1 MRKLAVL
8 SGVAFALTVGATSV
22 FAATPSPSP
31 SPVATPAVSHTWVA
45 NAAKRGTLSGSAR
58 LTLSSTYGRGTLW
71 VRANGDKKGDLL
83 VVRII
88 DHTKSTAKTIV
99 LTTHKVLKSN
109 GSTTFTFGLSAADRA
124 AFKAAMKAGDSIAFR
139 LTDGKTS
146 VNGIFHK
153 A

>member
-58 LTLSSTYGRGTLW
+58 LTLSSTYARGTLW

-83 VVRII
+83 VVRIL
-88 DHTKSTAKTIV
+88 DHSKSTQKTIV
-99 LTTHKVLKSN
+99 LTSHKVLKSN
-109 GSTTFTFGLSAADRA
+109 GSSTFTFALNTADRA
-124 AFKAAMKAGDSIAFR
+124 ALKAAMKAGDAIDFR

>member
-31 SPVATPAVSHTWVA
+31 TVVVTPAVTHSWVA
-45 NAAKRGTLSGSAR
+45 IAAKSGTLSGSAR
-58 LTLSSTYGRGTLW
+58 LTLSSTYARGTLW
-71 VRANGDKKGDLL
+71 VRANGAKKGDLL

-99 LTTHKVLKSN
+99 LTAHKVLKSN
-109 GSTTFTFGLSAADRA
+109 GSTTFTFGLSAAERA
-124 AFKAAMKAGDSIAFR
+124 TFKAAMKAGDSIAFR

>member
-22 FAATPSPSP
+22 FAATPAPSP
-31 SPVATPAVSHTWVA
+31 SAVATSPMTHTWVA
-45 NAAKRGTLSGSAR
+45 NAAKRGVLSGSAR
-58 LTLSSTYGRGTLW
+58 LTLSSTYGRGTLS

-83 VVRII
+83 IVRII

-109 GSTTFTFGLSAADRA
+109 GSTTFTFGLNAADRA
-124 AFKAAMKAGDSIAFR
+124 ALKAAAKAGDAIGFR
-139 LTDGKTS
+139 LTDGKAS
-146 VNGIFHK
+146 VTGVFHK